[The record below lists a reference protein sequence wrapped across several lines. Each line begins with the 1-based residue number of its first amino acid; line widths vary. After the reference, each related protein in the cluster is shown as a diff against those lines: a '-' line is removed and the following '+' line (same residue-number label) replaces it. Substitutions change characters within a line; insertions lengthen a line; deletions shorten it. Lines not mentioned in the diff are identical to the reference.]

1 MSGWAQ
7 VFTKGFKGH
16 PLHPPLTDASIGA
29 YTVATAAAVGG
40 WAGLA
45 PSLLSPTA
53 FVAVVLGLVFTVPTV
68 VTGLIDFLDFPSEV
82 AAKRTAWVHLA
93 VMATATVLFLVSA
106 FLLYPD
112 RHEEVVPDAAALVI
126 LIGFVVLT
134 VGGWVGG
141 SLAYVHGVRV
151 LGQPDTPTSHAVR
164 PIPPGD
170 NSDGS

>member
-1 MSGWAQ
+1 MSWAQ
-7 VFTKGFKGH
+7 VFTKGFEGH

-29 YTVATAAAVGG
+29 YTVAAVAG

-45 PSLLSPTA
+45 PSLLTPTA
-53 FVAVVLGLVFTVPTV
+53 FVAVVLGLIFTLPTV
-68 VTGLIDFLDFPSEV
+68 LTGLIDFMGIPRDV

-93 VMATATVLFLVSA
+93 VMATATVFFLVSA

-112 RHEEVVPDAAALVI
+112 RHAGAVPAAAALVI
-126 LIGFVVLT
+126 VIGFVVLI

-151 LGQPDTPTSHAVR
+151 LDQPDTPTSRAVR
-164 PIPPGD
+164 PIPSGED
-170 NSDGS
+170 SDAK